1 MPENTPLDVPV
12 SARGPLTRNQLKA
25 ILDAARRNALL
36 HPLLTAAAYTG
47 LRLGNLCNLRWSAV
61 DLAAGCVTVPATTA
75 HRTVKLPILPPL
87 RAVLEKQ
94 RASCGKSRVFV
105 FPEAAR
111 RYNSRN
117 EHGVP
122 SLRGALLTGAKACI
136 GQALTAAP
144 LPAKPDEAKPL
155 QPVPD
160 VMALIQKAGFAPQKA
175 DRIATTY
182 RLFQEG
188 RSYSQI
194 AAVTGRSKG
203 QCSEDLHTV
212 ETLVGRRLRPGKPP
226 LAQPRRT
233 TADLI
238 QLTRRAAKGAPRRTS
253 LYGWRSFR
261 PAFCL
266 LALEAG
272 IPTETIEQVVGRA
285 TLAQALRYLHDTK
298 DVPAA
303 GGLAS
308 RALALA
314 RDVITP
320 RQTALVNAV
329 LHAAGIEAEADPD
342 PKRALSLLGTAV
354 VNRTR
359 ARIAAALRAAGILD
373 PSESEK
379 A

>member
-1 MPENTPLDVPV
+1 MPGNTPPDASS
-12 SARGPLTRNQLKA
+12 SARVPLTRNQLKT

-47 LRLGNLCNLRWSAV
+47 LRLGDLCNLKWSAV
-61 DLAAGCVTVPATTA
+61 DLATGLVTVPATTA
-75 HRTVKLPILPPL
+75 HQHVKLPILPPL
-87 RAVLEKQ
+87 RSVFESQ
-94 RASCGKSRVFV
+94 RASRDKNRVFV

-122 SLRGALLTGAKACI
+122 SLRGSLLTGAKIFI
-136 GQALTAAP
+136 GQALNAAP
-144 LPAKPDEAKPL
+144 LPAKPDEAGSLPSI
-155 QPVPD
+155 PD
-160 VMALIQKAGFAPQKA
+160 VMARIQKAGFASPKSI
-175 DRIATTY
+175 RIATTY
-182 RLFQEG
+182 RLFREG
-188 RSYSQI
+188 HSYSQI

-212 ETLVGRRLRPGKPP
+212 ETLVGHRLRPGRP
-226 LAQPRRT
+226 LHGPNSRT
-233 TADLI
+233 TVDLI
-238 QLTRRAAKGAPRRTS
+238 QLTRRATHGVSRQTS

-272 IPTETIEQVVGRA
+272 IPTETVEQVVGRA
-285 TLAQALRYLHDTK
+285 TLAQALKYLHDTK
-298 DVPAA
+298 DAPAT

-329 LHAAGIEAEADPD
+329 LHAAGIKVETDPD

-354 VNRTR
+354 VNKTR
-359 ARIAAALRAAGILD
+359 AHITAALRAAGILD
-373 PSESEK
+373 PSENEK

>member
-1 MPENTPLDVPV
+1 MPGNTPPDAPSSKLV
-12 SARGPLTRNQLKA
+12 PLTRNQLKA
-25 ILDAARRNALL
+25 ILDAARHDALL

-47 LRLGNLCNLRWSAV
+47 LRLGDLCNLKWSAV
-61 DLAAGCVTVPATTA
+61 DLAAGCVTIPATTA
-75 HRTVKLPILPPL
+75 HQYVKLPILPPL
-87 RAVLEKQ
+87 RAIFEKQ
-94 RASCGKSRVFV
+94 RASCGKHRLFV

-122 SLRGALLTGAKACI
+122 SLRGSLLTGAKVCI
-136 GQALTAAP
+136 GQALNAAP
-144 LPAKPDEAKPL
+144 LPAKPDETKPL
-155 QPVPD
+155 PSVPD
-160 VMALIQKAGFAPQKA
+160 VMAQIQKAGFAPRKA
-175 DRIATTY
+175 ARIATTY
-182 RLFQEG
+182 RLFREG
-188 RSYSQI
+188 HSYSQI
-194 AAVTGRSKG
+194 TAVTGRSKG

-212 ETLVGRRLRPGKPP
+212 ETLVGHRLRPGKPLHAP
-226 LAQPRRT
+226 NSRT
-233 TADLI
+233 TVDLI
-238 QLTRRAAKGAPRRTS
+238 QLTRHATHGASRQTS

-285 TLAQALRYLHDTK
+285 TLAQALKYLHDTK
-298 DVPAA
+298 DVPAT

-320 RQTALVNAV
+320 KQTALVNAV
-329 LHAAGIEAEADPD
+329 LHAAGIEVEADPD

-354 VNRTR
+354 VNKTR
-359 ARIAAALRAAGILD
+359 ARITAALRAAGILD
-373 PSESEK
+373 PSEK
-379 A
+379 T

>member
-1 MPENTPLDVPV
+1 MPGNTPPDTPSSKLV
-12 SARGPLTRNQLKA
+12 PLTQNQLKA
-25 ILDAARRNALL
+25 ILDAARRDDLL

-47 LRLGNLCNLRWSAV
+47 LRLGDLCNLKWSAV
-61 DLAAGCVTVPATTA
+61 DLAAGFVTVPATTT
-75 HRTVKLPILPPL
+75 HQTVKLPILPPL
-87 RAVLEKQ
+87 REVFES
-94 RASCGKSRVFV
+94 RHASRDKNRVFV

-122 SLRGALLTGAKACI
+122 TLRGSLLTGVKVFI
-136 GQALTAAP
+136 GQALNAVP
-144 LPAKPDEAKPL
+144 LPDKPDEAKSLP
-155 QPVPD
+155 PVPD
-160 VMALIQKAGFAPQKA
+160 VMVQIQNAGFTPRKA
-175 DRIATTY
+175 TRIATTY
-182 RLFQEG
+182 RLFREG

-194 AAVTGRSKG
+194 TAVTGRSKG

-212 ETLVGRRLRPGKPP
+212 ETLIGYRLRPGKPLHAP
-226 LAQPRRT
+226 NAPT
-233 TADLI
+233 SVDLI
-238 QLTRRAAKGAPRRTS
+238 QLTRRATQGAPRQTS

-261 PAFCL
+261 PVFCL

-272 IPTETIEQVVGRA
+272 LPTETIEQVVGRA
-285 TLAQALRYLHDTK
+285 TLAQTLKYLHDTK
-298 DVPAA
+298 DLPAT

-354 VNRTR
+354 VNKTR
-359 ARIAAALRAAGILD
+359 ARITAALRAAGILD
-373 PSESEK
+373 SSEK
-379 A
+379 T

>member
-1 MPENTPLDVPV
+1 MPGNTPPDAPSSKLV
-12 SARGPLTRNQLKA
+12 PLTRNQLKA
-25 ILDAARRNALL
+25 ILDAARHDALL
-36 HPLLTAAAYTG
+36 LPLLTAAAYTG
-47 LRLGNLCNLRWSAV
+47 LRLGDLCNLKWSAV

-75 HRTVKLPILPPL
+75 HQYVKLPILPPL
-87 RAVLEKQ
+87 RAIFEKQ
-94 RASCGKSRVFV
+94 RASCGKHRLFV

-122 SLRGALLTGAKACI
+122 SLRGSLLTGAKVCI
-136 GQALTAAP
+136 GQALNAAP
-144 LPAKPDEAKPL
+144 LPAKPDETKPL
-155 QPVPD
+155 PSVPD
-160 VMALIQKAGFAPQKA
+160 VMARIQKAGFAPQKA
-175 DRIATTY
+175 TRIATTY
-182 RLFQEG
+182 RLFREG

-194 AAVTGRSKG
+194 AIVTGRSKG

-212 ETLVGRRLRPGKPP
+212 ETLVGHRLRPGKPLHAP
-226 LAQPRRT
+226 NART
-233 TADLI
+233 TVDFI
-238 QLTRRAAKGAPRRTS
+238 QLTRRATRGASRQTS

-285 TLAQALRYLHDTK
+285 TLAQALKYLHDTK
-298 DVPAA
+298 DVPAT

-320 RQTALVNAV
+320 KQTALVNAV
-329 LHAAGIEAEADPD
+329 LHAAGIEVEADPD

-354 VNRTR
+354 VNKTR
-359 ARIAAALRAAGILD
+359 ARITAALRAAGILD
-373 PSESEK
+373 PSEK
-379 A
+379 T